1 MDTEP
6 DPFAREQ
13 PLTDSV
19 APEVIPEEAERWQ
32 RLQRIFGEAVDLPR
46 EQQNEFSAIACGGD
60 ESMLREVLTLLQCD
74 SEPTN
79 GPLTNA
85 LDAAIDATSTD
96 RRQALIGTVVGSY
109 RLVSVLGHGGA
120 GSVYLAERSD
130 RQYSAQV
137 AVKIVE
143 SAALHPDMSMR
154 FRAERQILASL
165 NHPNIARL
173 VDAGETE
180 KGLPYL
186 VMEYVHGSP
195 VDRYCDGRQLSLG
208 ARLELFLQICTAVQ
222 YAHQNLVVH
231 RDLKP
236 ANILVTEDGVP
247 KLLDF
252 GIAKLLDASPVV
264 TQSLALTRMNDRLL
278 TPEYASPEQILGHPV
293 TTSSDVY
300 ALGVVLYELLTGRR
314 PYTVTA
320 TSQLELE
327 RSICV
332 TDPPRPS
339 SVARRAVDV
348 LDSKGATATSFAAS
362 RGLSAERLEKR
373 LTGDLDAIVM
383 RALRKEAV
391 HRYGSVEQ
399 LAADLRRHLAS
410 EPVVARQGNWAYYS
424 QRFVRR
430 HAFGVAASVAGIAL
444 LTAFTVMTSIQA
456 KRIANER
463 DRATQEGQRAEQVS
477 NFMLD
482 VFAAADPFVN
492 QGKEVTARELLD
504 QASRRISGDL
514 NQQPDVRARLL
525 EAIGRAYRRQGQ
537 FDRAVV
543 YLEDSVRL
551 RRDGTAPA
559 TSGLAVTLT
568 ELALTLRELGRFDE
582 SERSS
587 NEAIQILRT
596 HGEER
601 TPATADLLTGLGQM
615 ELQRGNLDRAQD
627 FFEQSAK
634 LTRDLFGAE
643 HPELAA
649 VLSNLMSVRLWKN
662 DLDGAEKLARES
674 ENIYRISVPE
684 LHPDR
689 VMSQYLLGDILA
701 RRGKTAEAA
710 KLLEQSLGAQRI
722 LYGDASPRTAATM
735 DALALTRQAQNRLE
749 DAEKLAREA
758 LSAGGK
764 SHGDR
769 HFMTGYYHT
778 SLAGVLIKERMYAE
792 AEKEAR
798 AALDIYNT
806 SLPAD
811 HQYVA
816 SAEHQLGEI
825 MLATG
830 RPADAEALLTAAVNR
845 WQRTGAPQARIA
857 RSASALGEALSR
869 LNRPREAE
877 KYLSESHQQLVA
889 SQGTKDE
896 ATIVARRRLEKF
908 YSARGEKGKLD
919 ALATA
924 TATAP
929 APEQSLTGN

>member
-1 MDTEP
+1 MEI
-6 DPFAREQ
+6 DPEQ
-13 PLTDSV
+13 T
-19 APEVIPEEAERWQ
+19 ARWQ
-32 RLQRIFGEAVDLPR
+32 RLQQIFGEAADLPKHR
-46 EQQNEFSAIACGGD
+46 QEQFVKAACGGD
-60 ESMLREVLTLLQCD
+60 EGLAGEVRTMLQCD
-74 SEPTN
+74 AEPTN

-85 LDAAIDATSTD
+85 LDAAIEATTTD

-195 VDRYCDGRQLSLG
+195 VDRYCDQRQLGLDD
-208 ARLELFLQICTAVQ
+208 RLELFLQICTAVQ

-236 ANILVTEDGVP
+236 ANILVTEDGAP

-278 TPEYASPEQILGHPV
+278 TPEYASPEQILGRPV

-300 ALGVVLYELLTGRR
+300 ALGIVLYELLTGRQ

-339 SVARRAVDV
+339 AVVRRPVDA
-348 LDSKGATATSFAAS
+348 LDSTSITATSLSTA
-362 RGLSAERLEKR
+362 RGVTPERLEKR
-373 LTGDLDAIVM
+373 LIGDLDAIVM

-424 QRFVRR
+424 QRFAHR
-430 HAFGVAASVAGIAL
+430 HAFGVAASITGITL
-444 LTAFTVMTSIQA
+444 LTAFAVMSSIQA
-456 KRIANER
+456 TRIANER

-537 FDRAVV
+537 YDRAVV

-551 RRDGTAPA
+551 RKESTALS
-559 TSGLAVTLT
+559 TSSLAVTLT
-568 ELALTLRELGRFDE
+568 ELAMTLVELGRFED
-582 SERSS
+582 SERSF
-587 NEAIQILRT
+587 NEAVAILRK

-601 TPATADLLTGLGQM
+601 TPVAVDLLSGLGQM
-615 ELQRGNLDRAQD
+615 ELQRGNPDRAQE
-627 FFEQSAK
+627 FLERSAS
-634 LTRDLFGAE
+634 LSIELFGPQ
-643 HPELAA
+643 HPDVAS
-649 VLSNLMSVRLWKN
+649 VLSNLMSIRLWKN
-662 DLDGAEKLARES
+662 DLAGAEKLAREA
-674 ENIYRISVPE
+674 ENIYRLSVPE

-689 VMSQYLLGDILA
+689 VMAQYLLGDILA
-701 RRGKTAEAA
+701 RRGKTDEAG
-710 KLLEQSLGAQRI
+710 KLLEQALGAQRI
-722 LYGDASPRTAATM
+722 LYGDASPRTAATT

-758 LSAGGK
+758 LAAGGK
-764 SHGDR
+764 AHGDR

-778 SLAGVLIKERMYAE
+778 SLAGVLIKERKFAE
-792 AEKEAR
+792 AETEAR
-798 AALDIYNT
+798 TALEIYNT

-825 MLATG
+825 MLDTG
-830 RPADAEALLTAAVNR
+830 RPADAEALLMAAVNR

-869 LNRPREAE
+869 LNRPKEAE
-877 KYLSESHQQLVA
+877 KYLSESYQQLVD
-889 SQGTKDE
+889 SQGAKDD
-896 ATIVARRRLEKF
+896 ATIAARRRLEKF
-908 YSARGEKGKLD
+908 YGARGEKEKLR
-919 ALATA
+919 ALAA
-924 TATAP
+924 
-929 APEQSLTGN
+929 STGNSLSRR

>member
-1 MDTEP
+1 MEV
-6 DPFAREQ
+6 DPAQ
-13 PLTDSV
+13 S
-19 APEVIPEEAERWQ
+19 ARWQ
-32 RLQRIFGEAVDLPR
+32 RLQEIFGEAADLPKDSQEGFVVAACTGDDGLVR
-46 EQQNEFSAIACGGD
+46 EVMA
-60 ESMLREVLTLLQCD
+60 MLRCD

-85 LDAAIDATSTD
+85 LDAAIESTSTD
-96 RRQALIGTVVGSY
+96 RRQAMIGTVVGSY

-195 VDRYCDGRQLSLG
+195 VDRYCDQKQLSLD

-278 TPEYASPEQILGHPV
+278 TPEYASPEQILGRPV

-300 ALGVVLYELLTGRR
+300 ALGIVLYELLTGRR
-314 PYTVTA
+314 PYAVTA

-339 SVARRAVDV
+339 TMVRKPVDV
-348 LDSKGATATSFAAS
+348 LDSKGVTATSLAAT
-362 RGLSAERLEKR
+362 RGVTPERLEKR

-430 HAFGVAASVAGIAL
+430 HAFGVAASATGVVL
-444 LTAFTVMTSIQA
+444 LTAFAVMTTIQA
-456 KRIANER
+456 TRIARER

-551 RRDGTAPA
+551 RREIPSPEA
-559 TSGLAVTLT
+559 SGLAVTLT
-568 ELALTLRELGRFDE
+568 ELALTLRELGRFDD
-582 SERSS
+582 SERSF
-587 NEAIQILRT
+587 NEAVAILRNQ
-596 HGEER
+596 GQER
-601 TPATADLLTGLGQM
+601 TAAKADLLTGLGQM

-627 FFEQSAK
+627 FLEQSAS
-634 LTRDLFGAE
+634 LNSELFGPE
-643 HPELAA
+643 HPEVATN
-649 VLSNLMSVRLWKN
+649 LSDLMSISLWKN
-662 DLDGAEKLARES
+662 DLEGAEKLAREA
-674 ENIYRISVPE
+674 ERIYRNSLPE

-701 RRGKTAEAA
+701 RRGRTDEAG
-710 KLLEQSLGAQRI
+710 KLLEQALGAQRI

-735 DALALTRQAQNRLE
+735 DALALTRQAQGRFS

-758 LSAGGK
+758 LAAGAK
-764 SHGDR
+764 AHGDR

-778 SLAGVLIKERMYAE
+778 SLAGVLIKERKYAE
-792 AEKEAR
+792 AEKQAR
-798 AALDIYNT
+798 TALDIYNT

-825 MLATG
+825 MLETG

-845 WQRTGAPQARIA
+845 WRRTGAPPARVS
-857 RSASALGEALSR
+857 RSESALGEALSR
-869 LNRPREAE
+869 LGRQKEAE
-877 KYLSESHQQLVA
+877 KYLSESYQQLVS
-889 SQGTKDE
+889 SQGAKDD
-896 ATIVARRRLEKF
+896 ATIAARRRLERF
-908 YSARGEKGKLD
+908 YSSRGEKAKLD
-919 ALATA
+919 ALAVTA
-924 TATAP
+924 ADTQP
-929 APEQSLTGN
+929 RR

>member
-1 MDTEP
+1 VNAPAIPSPEAGEP
-6 DPFAREQ
+6 DRWERLQQIFSAAADLPADQ
-13 PLTDSV
+13 QDPYVTTACGTDS
-19 APEVIPEEAERWQ
+19 A
-32 RLQRIFGEAVDLPR
+32 
-46 EQQNEFSAIACGGD
+46 
-60 ESMLREVLTLLQCD
+60 LRQEVLAMLECD
-74 SEPTN
+74 SEPDN

-85 LDAAIDATSTD
+85 LDAAIESTSTD

-120 GSVYLAERSD
+120 GSVYLAERAD

-143 SAALHPDMSMR
+143 SAALHPDMGMR

-180 KGLPYL
+180 KGLPFL
-186 VMEYVHGSP
+186 VMEYVQGNP
-195 VDRYCDGRQLSLG
+195 VDRYCDSKRLDLD

-222 YAHQNLVVH
+222 YAHQNLVIH

-236 ANILVTEDGVP
+236 ANILVTEDGTP

-252 GIAKLLDASPVV
+252 GIAKLLDTNPLV

-278 TPEYASPEQILGHPV
+278 TPEYASPEQILGRPV

-314 PYTVTA
+314 PYAVTA

-327 RSICV
+327 RSICI

-339 SVARRAVDV
+339 SVARKAPESADA
-348 LDSKGATATSFAAS
+348 KGISAITLAES
-362 RGLSAERLEKR
+362 RGLSPERLEKR
-373 LTGDLDAIVM
+373 LSGDLDAIVM

-399 LAADLRRHLAS
+399 LAADLRRHLGN

-424 QRFVRR
+424 QRFIRR
-430 HAFGVAASVAGIAL
+430 HAFGVAASASVIAL
-444 LTAFTVMTSIQA
+444 LAAFSVMTSIQA
-456 KRIANER
+456 ARIANER

-551 RRDGTAPA
+551 RKASPAPGT
-559 TSGLAVTLT
+559 SNLAVTLT

-582 SERSS
+582 SESS
-587 NEAIQILRT
+587 LNEAVAILSDQGQDRS
-596 HGEER
+596 
-601 TPATADLLTGLGQM
+601 AAKADLLTGLGQM
-615 ELQRGNLDRAQD
+615 ELQRGNLDRAED
-627 FFEQSAK
+627 FLQQSVA
-634 LTRDLFGAE
+634 LNTELYGREHTEVAAALSDLMAINLWRNDLEGAE
-643 HPELAA
+643 
-649 VLSNLMSVRLWKN
+649 R
-662 DLDGAEKLARES
+662 LAREA
-674 ENIYRISVPE
+674 ERIYRLSLPE

-689 VMSQYLLGDILA
+689 VMSQYLLGDILT
-701 RRGKTAEAA
+701 RRGRTEEAS

-722 LYGDASPRTAATM
+722 LYGDASPRTAATL
-735 DALALTRQAQNRLE
+735 DSLVLTRQAQNRLA

-758 LSAGGK
+758 LSAGSK
-764 SHGDR
+764 AHGER

-778 SLAGVLIKERMYAE
+778 SLAGVLIKERKFPE

-798 AALDIYNT
+798 TALDIYNT
-806 SLPAD
+806 ALPAD

-825 MLATG
+825 MLETG

-845 WQRTGAPQARIA
+845 WQRTAAPKARVA
-857 RSASALGEALSR
+857 RSESALGEALSR
-869 LNRPREAE
+869 LDRTKEAE
-877 KYLSESHQQLVA
+877 KYLSESYRQLLEVA
-889 SQGTKDE
+889 GAKDE
-896 ATIVARRRLEKF
+896 ATVAARRRLEKF
-908 YSARGEKGKLD
+908 YSARGEKDKLD
-919 ALATA
+919 ALSAFSD
-924 TATAP
+924 AP
-929 APEQSLTGN
+929 PIRR

>member
-1 MDTEP
+1 VT
-6 DPFAREQ
+6 DPVAAEVDPEQ
-13 PLTDSV
+13 
-19 APEVIPEEAERWQ
+19 AQRWQ
-32 RLQRIFGEAVDLPR
+32 RLQRIFGEAADLPKDR
-46 EQQNEFSAIACGGD
+46 QSQFVKDACGVDAGL
-60 ESMLREVLTLLQCD
+60 SGEVLAMLQCD
-74 SEPTN
+74 GEPTN

-195 VDRYCDGRQLSLG
+195 VDRYCDQRQLDLG

-278 TPEYASPEQILGHPV
+278 TPEYASPEQILGRPV

-300 ALGVVLYELLTGRR
+300 ALGIVLYELLTGRR

-339 SVARRAVDV
+339 AVARRPVDV
-348 LDSKGATATSFAAS
+348 LDSKGITATSLAAARCVS
-362 RGLSAERLEKR
+362 PERLEKR
-373 LTGDLDAIVM
+373 LIGDLDAIVM

-430 HAFGVAASVAGIAL
+430 HAFGVAASSTGIAL
-444 LTAFTVMTSIQA
+444 LTAFAVMTSIQA
-456 KRIANER
+456 TRIANER

-537 FDRAVV
+537 YDRAVV

-551 RRDGTAPA
+551 RKESTTAS
-559 TSGLAVTLT
+559 TSSMAVTLT
-568 ELALTLRELGRFDE
+568 ELAMTLVELGRFEE
-582 SERSS
+582 SERSF
-587 NEAIQILRT
+587 NQAVAILRE

-601 TPATADLLTGLGQM
+601 TPVAIDLLSGLGQM
-615 ELQRGNLDRAQD
+615 ELQRGNPDRAQE
-627 FFEQSAK
+627 FLEKSAS
-634 LTRDLFGAE
+634 LSIELFGPQ
-643 HPELAA
+643 HPDVAS
-649 VLSNLMSVRLWKN
+649 VLSNLMSIRLWKN
-662 DLDGAEKLARES
+662 DLEGAEKLAREA
-674 ENIYRISVPE
+674 ENIYRLSVPE

-689 VMSQYLLGDILA
+689 VMAQYLLGDILA
-701 RRGKTAEAA
+701 RRGKTDEAG
-710 KLLEQSLGAQRI
+710 KLLEQALGAQRI

-735 DALALTRQAQNRLE
+735 DALALTRQAQDHLD
-749 DAEKLAREA
+749 DAEKLSREA
-758 LSAGGK
+758 LAAGAK
-764 SHGDR
+764 AHGDR
-769 HFMTGYYHT
+769 HFMAGYYHT
-778 SLAGVLIKERMYAE
+778 SLAGVLIKERKYAE
-792 AEKEAR
+792 AEREAR
-798 AALDIYNT
+798 TALDIYNT

-825 MLATG
+825 MLDTG

-857 RSASALGEALSR
+857 RSGSALGEALSR
-869 LNRPREAE
+869 LNRPKEAE
-877 KYLSESHQQLVA
+877 RYLRESYQQLVD
-889 SQGTKDE
+889 SQGAKDD
-896 ATIVARRRLEKF
+896 ATIVARRRLERF
-908 YSARGEKGKLD
+908 YSARGEREKLD
-919 ALATA
+919 ALAA
-924 TATAP
+924 SA
-929 APEQSLTGN
+929 GNTPNRR

>member
-1 MDTEP
+1 VSSEV
-6 DPFAREQ
+6 DPEQ
-13 PLTDSV
+13 
-19 APEVIPEEAERWQ
+19 AERWQ
-32 RLQRIFGEAVDLPR
+32 LLQRIFTEAADLPEDR
-46 EQQNEFSAIACGGD
+46 QAQFVKDSCGGD
-60 ESMLREVLTLLQCD
+60 EGLADEVRAMLQCD
-74 SEPTN
+74 AEPTN

-85 LDAAIDATSTD
+85 LDAAIDATTTD

-195 VDRYCDGRQLSLG
+195 VDRYCDQRQLNLD

-278 TPEYASPEQILGHPV
+278 TPEYASPEQILGRPV

-300 ALGVVLYELLTGRR
+300 ALGIVLYELLTGRR

-339 SVARRAVDV
+339 TVVRRPVDV
-348 LDSKGATATSFAAS
+348 LDSKGTTATSLAAS
-362 RGLSAERLEKR
+362 RGVSPERLEKR
-373 LTGDLDAIVM
+373 IVGDLDSIVM

-430 HAFGVAASVAGIAL
+430 HAFGVAASITGIAL
-444 LTAFTVMTSIQA
+444 LTAFAVMTSIQA
-456 KRIANER
+456 TRVANER

-551 RRDGTAPA
+551 RRENTSPQ
-559 TSGLAVTLT
+559 TSGLAGTLT

-582 SERSS
+582 SERSF
-587 NEAIQILRT
+587 NEAVTILSSQ
-596 HGEER
+596 GQER
-601 TPATADLLTGLGQM
+601 TAAKADLLVGLGQM

-627 FFEQSAK
+627 FLEQSAR
-634 LTRDLFGAE
+634 LNSELFGPE
-643 HPELAA
+643 HPEVAT
-649 VLSNLMSVRLWKN
+649 VLSDLMSVSLWKN
-662 DLDGAEKLARES
+662 DLEGAEKLAREA
-674 ENIYRISVPE
+674 ERIYRVSLPE

-701 RRGKTAEAA
+701 RRGRTDEAG
-710 KLLEQSLGAQRI
+710 KLLEQALGAQRI

-749 DAEKLAREA
+749 DAEMLSREA
-758 LSAGGK
+758 LTAGGK
-764 SHGDR
+764 AHGER

-778 SLAGVLIKERMYAE
+778 SLAGALIKERKYVE

-798 AALDIYNT
+798 TALDIYNT

-825 MLATG
+825 MLETG

-869 LNRPREAE
+869 LNRPKEAE
-877 KYLSESHQQLVA
+877 KYLSESYQQLVA
-889 SQGTKDE
+889 SQGTKDD
-896 ATIVARRRLEKF
+896 ATLVARRRLEKF
-908 YSARGEKGKLD
+908 YSAHGEKEKLE
-919 ALATA
+919 ALAA
-924 TATAP
+924 
-929 APEQSLTGN
+929 STGNPVVRR

>member
-1 MDTEP
+1 MTETVEP
-6 DPFAREQ
+6 QDNPQR
-13 PLTDSV
+13 
-19 APEVIPEEAERWQ
+19 AERWQ
-32 RLQRIFGEAVDLPR
+32 RLQLIFSEAADLPKD
-46 EQQNEFSAIACGGD
+46 QQQRFVEDACGTD
-60 ESMLREVLTLLQCD
+60 ETLLREVLAMLQCD
-74 SEPTN
+74 SEPAS

-85 LDAAIDATSTD
+85 LDAAIEATSTD
-96 RRQALIGTVVGSY
+96 RRQALIGTVVGAY
-109 RLVSVLGHGGA
+109 RLESVLGHGGA
-120 GSVYLAERSD
+120 GSVYLAERAD

-143 SAALHPDMSMR
+143 SAALHPDMSIR

-195 VDRYCDGRQLSLG
+195 VDRFCDQRQLDLD

-278 TPEYASPEQILGHPV
+278 TPEYASPEQILGRPV

-339 SVARRAVDV
+339 TVARRPIDAT
-348 LDSKGATATSFAAS
+348 DSKGATPASLAGS
-362 RGLSAERLEKR
+362 RGLSPERLEKR
-373 LTGDLDAIVM
+373 LAGDLDAIVM

-410 EPVVARQGNWAYYS
+410 EPVLARQGNWAYYS

-430 HAFGVAASVAGIAL
+430 HAFGVAASVTGIAL
-444 LTAFTVMTSIQA
+444 LTAFAIMTSIQA
-456 KRIANER
+456 NRIAAER

-514 NQQPDVRARLL
+514 NQQPDVRVRLL

-537 FDRAVV
+537 YDRAVV

-551 RRDGTAPA
+551 RKDSA
-559 TSGLAVTLT
+559 TPNTSNLAVTLT
-568 ELALTLRELGRFDE
+568 ELAMTLVELGRFEE
-582 SERSS
+582 SERSF
-587 NEAIQILRT
+587 NEAVAILRE

-601 TPATADLLTGLGQM
+601 TPVAVDLLSGLGQM
-615 ELQRGNLDRAQD
+615 ELQRGNPDRAQE
-627 FFEQSAK
+627 FLERSAS
-634 LTRDLFGAE
+634 LSIELFGPQ
-643 HPELAA
+643 HPDVAS
-649 VLSNLMSVRLWKN
+649 VLSNLMSIRLWKN
-662 DLDGAEKLARES
+662 DLAGAEKLAREA
-674 ENIYRISVPE
+674 ENIYRLSVPE

-689 VMSQYLLGDILA
+689 VMAQYLLGDILA
-701 RRGKTAEAA
+701 RRGKTDEAA
-710 KLLEQSLGAQRI
+710 MLLEQALGAQRI

-735 DALALTRQAQNRLE
+735 DALVLTRQAQNRLA
-749 DAEKLAREA
+749 DAEKLGREA
-758 LSAGGK
+758 LAAGTSA
-764 SHGDR
+764 HGER

-778 SLAGVLIKERMYAE
+778 SLAGVLIRERKFAE
-792 AEKEAR
+792 AEKEAKT
-798 AALDIYNT
+798 ALEIYNT

-825 MLATG
+825 MLETG
-830 RPADAEALLTAAVNR
+830 RPVDAEAFLTAALNR
-845 WQRTGAPQARIA
+845 WQRTGAPQARIS
-857 RSASALGEALSR
+857 RSASALGEALAR
-869 LNRPREAE
+869 LGRHREAE
-877 KYLSESHQQLVA
+877 KYLSESYQQLAA
-889 SQGTKDE
+889 SQGARDE
-896 ATIVARRRLEKF
+896 ATSVARRRLERF
-908 YSARGEKGKLD
+908 YSARGEKAKLD
-919 ALATA
+919 ALAA
-924 TATAP
+924 TGK
-929 APEQSLTGN
+929 SLDQR

>member
-1 MDTEP
+1 MTE
-6 DPFAREQ
+6 
-13 PLTDSV
+13 SV
-19 APEVIPEEAERWQ
+19 AAEIDPEQAERWQ
-32 RLQRIFGEAVDLPR
+32 HLQRVFAEATDLPKD
-46 EQQNEFSAIACGGD
+46 QQERFVKETCGGD
-60 ESMLREVLTLLQCD
+60 EGLIGEVLAMLQCD
-74 SEPTN
+74 AEPSN

-85 LDAAIDATSTD
+85 LDAAIDATTTD

-195 VDRYCDGRQLSLG
+195 VDRYCDQRQLDMDD
-208 ARLELFLQICTAVQ
+208 RLELFLQICTAVQ

-278 TPEYASPEQILGHPV
+278 TPEYASPEQILGRPV

-339 SVARRAVDV
+339 TVVRRPVDV
-348 LDSKGATATSFAAS
+348 LDSKGTTATSLAAS
-362 RGLSAERLEKR
+362 RRVSPERLEKR
-373 LTGDLDAIVM
+373 LVGDLDAIVM

-430 HAFGVAASVAGIAL
+430 HAFGVAASITGITL
-444 LTAFTVMTSIQA
+444 LTAFAVMTSIQA
-456 KRIANER
+456 TRIANER

-551 RRDGTAPA
+551 RRENTSPG
-559 TSGLAVTLT
+559 TSGLAGTLT

-582 SERSS
+582 SERSF
-587 NEAIQILRT
+587 NEAVSILSSQ
-596 HGEER
+596 GQER
-601 TPATADLLTGLGQM
+601 TAAKADLLVGLGQM

-627 FFEQSAK
+627 FLEQSAK
-634 LTRDLFGAE
+634 LNSELFGPE
-643 HPELAA
+643 HPEVAT
-649 VLSNLMSVRLWKN
+649 VLSDLMSVSLWKN
-662 DLDGAEKLARES
+662 DLEGAEKLAREA
-674 ENIYRISVPE
+674 ERIYRISLPE

-689 VMSQYLLGDILA
+689 VMSQYLLGDILS
-701 RRGKTAEAA
+701 RRGRTDEAG
-710 KLLEQSLGAQRI
+710 KLLEQALGAQRI

-735 DALALTRQAQNRLE
+735 DALALTRQAQNRLD

-758 LSAGGK
+758 LVAGGK
-764 SHGDR
+764 AHGNR

-778 SLAGVLIKERMYAE
+778 SLAGVLIKKRKFAE

-798 AALDIYNT
+798 TALDIYNT

-825 MLATG
+825 MLETG

-857 RSASALGEALSR
+857 RSASALGEALYR
-869 LNRPREAE
+869 LNRPKEAE
-877 KYLSESHQQLVA
+877 KYLSESYQQLVD
-889 SQGTKDE
+889 SQGAKDD

-908 YSARGEKGKLD
+908 YGARGEKEKLD
-919 ALATA
+919 ALSA
-924 TATAP
+924 
-929 APEQSLTGN
+929 STGNAQNRR